1 MKMASKDKFLL
12 SCVMVF
18 PPVLAS
24 QNYTIAELERWLT
37 QWIRIHTALAED
49 LNADPNTHARAFT
62 TSCNSGFN
70 RSGDFYLAF
79 EIT

>member
-12 SCVMVF
+12 SCAMVF

-24 QNYTIAELERWLT
+24 QNYATAELERWLT
-37 QWIRIHTALAED
+37 QRLRLHTALAED
-49 LNADPNTHARAFT
+49 LNADSNTQARAFT

-70 RSGDFYLAF
+70 RCGNF
-79 EIT
+79 